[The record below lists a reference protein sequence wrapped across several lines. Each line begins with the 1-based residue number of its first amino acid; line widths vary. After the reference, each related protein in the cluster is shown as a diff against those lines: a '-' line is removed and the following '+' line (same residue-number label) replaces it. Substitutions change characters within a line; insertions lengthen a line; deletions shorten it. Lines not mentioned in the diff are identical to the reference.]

1 MIDFT
6 YNAITKSG
14 QRVSGNIQALNPES
28 AGHMLKEQGL
38 LPIEIMVSKSNV
50 SLLGFLKNITTIS
63 LDEKIV
69 FVDNLAI
76 MLKSGISITRALQI
90 QVKQTQN
97 PRFKEILADI
107 AGLVEAGK
115 SLGESLE
122 KHKNIFSNIF
132 ISMVKV
138 GELSG
143 NLDKSLEYLTIQLHR
158 EADLKSKVR
167 GAMIYPAVIVSAMVI
182 IGILMSI
189 FVLPKLT
196 SIFKDFG
203 SAKLPVM
210 TRVVISIADF
220 MSANGT
226 LMIGLMIAVVVGIV
240 FTNRTYSG
248 KKFFDWIFIK
258 MFVIGPIVKKINL
271 AIFAR
276 ILSSLLKSGISVVE
290 ALEVS
295 ANSID
300 SLPYRELVLESS
312 NQVRLGKNLT
322 QVLSQDD
329 TLFPILVV
337 QMLQVGEESGTV
349 EEILGQL
356 ALHYEE
362 EVDSIMK
369 NLSSIIEPLLLLV
382 IGGVVGVLA
391 VALIS
396 PIYNISQSIK

>member
-1 MIDFT
+1 VPEFQYT
-6 YNAITKSG
+6 AITKTG
-14 QRVSGNIQALNPES
+14 QRVNATIQAANAAA
-28 AGHMLKEQGL
+28 AGHALKEQGL
-38 LPIEIMVSKSNV
+38 LPLEIKEPKKSSIVNFLRSVS
-50 SLLGFLKNITTIS
+50 TIS
-63 LDEKIV
+63 LDEKIG
-69 FVDNLAI
+69 FVENLSI
-76 MLKSGISITRALQI
+76 MLKSGISVTRAMQI
-90 QVKQTQN
+90 LVKQTKN
-97 PRFKEILADI
+97 VRLNAIIVDI
-107 AGLVEAGK
+107 AAQVEGGK
-115 SLGESLE
+115 SLGEALARHE
-122 KHKNIFSNIF
+122 NVFSNIF

-210 TRVVISIADF
+210 TRVVIKVADF
-220 MSANGT
+220 MSANGVV
-226 LMIGLMIAVVVGIV
+226 MIGLIIAVIVGII
-240 FTNRTYSG
+240 FANRTYPG
-248 KKFFDWIFIK
+248 KKFFDWLFIK
-258 MFVIGPIVKKINL
+258 MYVIGPIVRKINL

-322 QVLSQDD
+322 QVLSTNE
-329 TLFPILVV
+329 TLCDYL
-337 QMLQVGEESGTV
+337 
-349 EEILGQL
+349 
-356 ALHYEE
+356 
-362 EVDSIMK
+362 
-369 NLSSIIEPLLLLV
+369 
-382 IGGVVGVLA
+382 
-391 VALIS
+391 
-396 PIYNISQSIK
+396 